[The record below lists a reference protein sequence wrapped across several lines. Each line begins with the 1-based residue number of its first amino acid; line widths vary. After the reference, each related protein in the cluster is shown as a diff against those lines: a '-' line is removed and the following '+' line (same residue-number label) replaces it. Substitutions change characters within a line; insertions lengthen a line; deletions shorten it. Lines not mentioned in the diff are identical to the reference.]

1 MTTINVNGKEYMTG
15 SCRPGAVEG
24 TLYRLDQRDIGRVQ
38 VPVRKNS
45 PEAKRGFAALAA
57 R

>member
-15 SCRPGAVEG
+15 SYRPGAVEG

-45 PEAKRGFAALAA
+45 LEAKRVFAALAA